1 MKRKND
7 LWVGVAVNGGTV
19 SDQCLSDTVIW
30 NFHCSEGWGGGERGR
45 GGGKKRR
52 RGKGE
57 GSWLGSAA
65 PTIINLGLTN
75 KSY

>member
-45 GGGKKRR
+45 GGGKREHGG
-52 RGKGE
+52 GKGGRE
-57 GSWLGSAA
+57 LARVSSADNNQSW
-65 PTIINLGLTN
+65 PN
-75 KSY
+75 K